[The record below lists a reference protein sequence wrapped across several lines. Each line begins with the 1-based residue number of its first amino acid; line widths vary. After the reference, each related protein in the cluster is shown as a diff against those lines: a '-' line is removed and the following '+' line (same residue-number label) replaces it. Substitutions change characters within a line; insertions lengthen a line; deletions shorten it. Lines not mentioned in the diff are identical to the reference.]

1 MTVLLKVGER
11 RQKGNEDCKVFSS
24 TPVEY
29 KDLIIDDYLQSNSD
43 ATVWKFCQLFEVYIR
58 SQMFWKCS

>member
-1 MTVLLKVGER
+1 MLRLGEKMTVLLKVGER

-29 KDLIIDDYLQSNSD
+29 KDLIIDDYLQSNSE
-43 ATVWKFCQLFEVYIR
+43 CNSMEVL
-58 SQMFWKCS
+58 SAF

>member
-11 RQKGNEDCKVFSS
+11 RQKGNNEDCKVFSS

-29 KDLIIDDYLQSNSD
+29 KDLIIDDYLQSNSE
-43 ATVWKFCQLFEVYIR
+43 CNSMEVL
-58 SQMFWKCS
+58 SAF